1 MPIRTLLRDQDERVD
16 KRVEEAMNRMTEAIK
31 DFRVDAEKSAE
42 RMKVEAEKSAERM
55 RMEAEKSAERM
66 RMEAEKSA
74 ERMRMEAEKSAEL
87 MRMEFREFKV
97 EAEKSAERMRMEAEK
112 SIDAKSEN
120 LYLRLVVTLSGA
132 SLLLGPMILA
142 GYELISGRILFRG
155 SR

>member
-55 RMEAEKSAERM
+55 RMEAEKS
-66 RMEAEKSA
+66 
-74 ERMRMEAEKSAEL
+74 
-87 MRMEFREFKV
+87 
-97 EAEKSAERMRMEAEK
+97 
-112 SIDAKSEN
+112 IDAKSEN

-155 SR
+155 NR

>member
-66 RMEAEKSA
+66 RME
-74 ERMRMEAEKSAEL
+74 
-87 MRMEFREFKV
+87 FREFKV

-142 GYELISGRILFRG
+142 GYELVSGRILFRG

>member
-1 MPIRTLLRDQDERVD
+1 MRDQDDRVD
-16 KRVEEAMNRMTEAIK
+16 KRIEAAMNRMTEAIK
-31 DFRVDAEKSAE
+31 DF
-42 RMKVEAEKSAERM
+42 KVEAEKSAERM

-66 RMEAEKSA
+66 RMEFKD
-74 ERMRMEAEKSAEL
+74 L
-87 MRMEFREFKV
+87 KV

-112 SIDAKSEN
+112 SFDTKWEN

-155 SR
+155 NR